1 MAETAETEYI
11 KLKVVGQDSNEI
23 HFRVKMSTQLGKL
36 KKSYS
41 ERVGAPIASL
51 RFLFDGKRIN
61 DDETP
66 KSLEMEQDD
75 VIEVYQE
82 QTGGGADEGET
93 EYIKLKVVGQDSN
106 ENEIHFRVKMTTAMG
121 KLKKSYSERVGA
133 SITSLRF
140 LFDGN
145 RINDDE
151 TPKSLEMEQDDVI
164 EVYQEQTGSGIEGES
179 SDFIKIKVMGSDGV
193 DKPVEL
199 NPTSPFSDLKKIINS
214 KFEHITVPTKLI
226 FGTDQIKDEDTPG
239 SLNMTQGDMIEL
251 REDETKKQPK
261 SNQND
266 NSVNKFSGD
275 QISELIEKEV
285 DEKFLNSQ
293 KFLILTTLQ
302 RLKNKI
308 RDDFALF
315 LKSSIR
321 AISISKEKSLCY
333 KIAEDT
339 SEIFRQYN
347 AKSVTLYKLVK
358 TKFNDVV
365 NEIHNL
371 VYNDSGDQESRI
383 RKKDKLQKNLQE
395 IYKDIKTHEY
405 ITKKYILEIEDIH
418 AISVMQSQK
427 LYCNFLAKKLKEK
440 FSEYIIESRTTNKI
454 LKTMFTC
461 IAREFNTAISNKPI
475 KNESFTI
482 SALVH
487 EEDQK
492 RYKQIFGS
500 EMKNDNEKLS
510 KENSTST
517 ANIKS
522 KSNTISNNM
531 IDDNSD
537 EEEFEDLP
545 LHNSTR
551 HDDTKKTQNQNQKTS
566 KCNKCDY
573 KTNNKANLKR
583 HSKESC
589 QGK

>member
-23 HFRVKMSTQLGKL
+23 HFRVKMSTQMGKL

>member
-11 KLKVVGQDSNEI
+11 KLKVVEDS
-23 HFRVKMSTQLGKL
+23 
-36 KKSYS
+36 
-41 ERVGAPIASL
+41 
-51 RFLFDGKRIN
+51 
-61 DDETP
+61 
-66 KSLEMEQDD
+66 
-75 VIEVYQE
+75 
-82 QTGGGADEGET
+82 
-93 EYIKLKVVGQDSN
+93 
-106 ENEIHFRVKMTTAMG
+106 NEIHFRVKMTTAMG

-239 SLNMTQGDMIEL
+239 SLNLTQGDMIEL

>member
-23 HFRVKMSTQLGKL
+23 HFRVKMSTQMGKL

-339 SEIFRQYN
+339 SEI
-347 AKSVTLYKLVK
+347 L
-358 TKFNDVV
+358 
-365 NEIHNL
+365 
-371 VYNDSGDQESRI
+371 
-383 RKKDKLQKNLQE
+383 
-395 IYKDIKTHEY
+395 
-405 ITKKYILEIEDIH
+405 
-418 AISVMQSQK
+418 
-427 LYCNFLAKKLKEK
+427 
-440 FSEYIIESRTTNKI
+440 
-454 LKTMFTC
+454 
-461 IAREFNTAISNKPI
+461 
-475 KNESFTI
+475 
-482 SALVH
+482 
-487 EEDQK
+487 
-492 RYKQIFGS
+492 
-500 EMKNDNEKLS
+500 DN
-510 KENSTST
+510 
-517 ANIKS
+517 I
-522 KSNTISNNM
+522 M
-531 IDDNSD
+531 
-537 EEEFEDLP
+537 P
-545 LHNSTR
+545 
-551 HDDTKKTQNQNQKTS
+551 NQ
-566 KCNKCDY
+566 
-573 KTNNKANLKR
+573 
-583 HSKESC
+583 
-589 QGK
+589 

>member
-1 MAETAETEYI
+1 M
-11 KLKVVGQDSNEI
+11 GQDSNEI
-23 HFRVKMSTQLGKL
+23 HFRVKMTTAMGKL

-61 DDETP
+61 DEETP

-106 ENEIHFRVKMTTAMG
+106 EIHFRVKMTTAMG

-133 SITSLRF
+133 PIASLRF
-140 LFDGN
+140 LFDGK
-145 RINDDE
+145 RINDEE

-164 EVYQEQTGSGIEGES
+164 EVYQEQPGGGNEVEN
-179 SDFIKIKVMGSDGV
+179 SDFIKIKVMGTDGV

-199 NPTSPFSDLKKIINS
+199 DPTSPFSDLKKIIKSN
-214 KFEHITVPTKLI
+214 FEHITVPTKLI
-226 FGTDQIKDEDTPG
+226 FGSEQIKDEDTPS
-239 SLNMTQGDMIEL
+239 SLNMTGGDMIEL
-251 REDETKKQPK
+251 REDETNKP

-275 QISELIEKEV
+275 QISELIEKETN
-285 DEKFLNSQ
+285 EKFLNSQ

-315 LKSSIR
+315 LKSSLR
-321 AISISKEKSLCY
+321 AISTSKEKSLCY

-339 SEIFRQYN
+339 SAIFRQYN
-347 AKSVTLYKLVK
+347 AKSVTLYNLVK
-358 TKFNDVV
+358 TKFNDLVD
-365 NEIHNL
+365 EIHNL
-371 VYNDSGDQESRI
+371 VYNDSGEQESRI

-405 ITKKYILEIEDIH
+405 ITQQYILEIEDIH

-427 LYCNFLAKKLKEK
+427 SYCYFLAKRIKEK

-461 IAREFNTAISNKPI
+461 IAREFNTAISNKPDT

-492 RYKQIFGS
+492 RYQKIFGN
-500 EMKNDNEKLS
+500 EMKNDNEKVS
-510 KENSTST
+510 KENPTSS
-517 ANIKS
+517 ANNKS
-522 KSNTISNNM
+522 KDIRISNDV

-537 EEEFEDLP
+537 EEMFEDVP
-545 LHNSTR
+545 LHNSPR
-551 HDDTKKTQNQNQKTS
+551 RGDTKKTQNQKTF
-566 KCNKCDY
+566 KCNKCVY
-573 KTNNKANLKR
+573 KTNNKTNLKR

-589 QGK
+589 QGNSFRFRIA